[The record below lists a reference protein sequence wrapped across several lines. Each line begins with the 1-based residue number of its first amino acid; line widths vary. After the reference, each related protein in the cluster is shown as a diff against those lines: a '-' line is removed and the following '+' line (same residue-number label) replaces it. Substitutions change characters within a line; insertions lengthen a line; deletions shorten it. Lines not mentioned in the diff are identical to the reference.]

1 MIFVFAVQDYQLV
14 TITNLLMEQPSVD
27 STSVRVR
34 LLRLGAF
41 SLDVDVFAY
50 VSARDW
56 NHFLEIQE
64 ELLLRIMETVQ
75 QTGAEIAFPSQ
86 TMYLA
91 TDSSEKAARSTEALA
106 LERRSVADRVE
117 ASLHSEGQ
125 GAA

>member
-1 MIFVFAVQDYQLV
+1 
-14 TITNLLMEQPSVD
+14 
-27 STSVRVR
+27 
-34 LLRLGAF
+34 
-41 SLDVDVFAY
+41 

-91 TDSSEKAARSTEALA
+91 TDSAEKTDRSDRKDRRFSLA
-106 LERRSVADRVE
+106 DA
-117 ASLHSEGQ
+117 Q
-125 GAA
+125 PP